1 MAWVLDIEGVFVSEF
16 LPKGERKVAVE
27 TQLTNAA
34 QRPPGEQ
41 MKTVKQVGYKGNY
54 GIFDGDKATGQY
66 GSEDEMNALL
76 RGDKPEP
83 KRKHD
88 AYLVW
93 SIFAAGI
100 GALVFLGFVL
110 VMGK

>member
-1 MAWVLDIEGVFVSEF
+1 
-16 LPKGERKVAVE
+16 
-27 TQLTNAA
+27 
-34 QRPPGEQ
+34 
-41 MKTVKQVGYKGNY
+41 MKTVKQVGYKGMY
-54 GIFDGDKATGQY
+54 GIFEDDKATGQY

-88 AYLVW
+88 AYLLW

>member
-1 MAWVLDIEGVFVSEF
+1 
-16 LPKGERKVAVE
+16 
-27 TQLTNAA
+27 
-34 QRPPGEQ
+34 

-54 GIFDGDKATGQY
+54 GIFDGDKATGVY
-66 GSEDEMNALL
+66 GSQDDLEALL

-88 AYLVW
+88 AYLLW

>member
-1 MAWVLDIEGVFVSEF
+1 
-16 LPKGERKVAVE
+16 
-27 TQLTNAA
+27 
-34 QRPPGEQ
+34 
-41 MKTVKQVGYKGNY
+41 MKTVKQVGYKGMY
-54 GIFDGDKATGQY
+54 GIFEDDKATGQY

-88 AYLVW
+88 AYLLW
-93 SIFAAGI
+93 SVFAAGI